1 MADTTTERISFIC
14 GQHKL
19 RPDGPE
25 ALLEGRATSVLLVIG
40 AGPYGIATAA
50 RAIEKGIETV
60 VLGRPFGFWMD
71 NMPEGMY
78 LRSGPDWHLDASG
91 IHTFEAYLEER
102 GIDAAEIDPIPIAV
116 FLDYARWFQQEK
128 DVVVDERLV
137 MSVGLDREA
146 LGDEV
151 NGHRF
156 EVRLAD
162 GEQLVADAVVAA
174 PGVRYFQNRPDWSTG
189 LSDSVCS
196 HTCDLVHFNDFAGA
210 RVLIVGGRQ
219 SAYEWAALIGEHGA
233 ERVDIVHR
241 HEVPRFERVSW
252 RFANEYVDRIVASPG
267 WWRSL
272 PASDQETIA
281 RKFWEVGRL
290 TLEWWLTPRLQ
301 GERFHRRPGT
311 AVVAARTAGGGIDV
325 KLSDGTELAVDR
337 IVLATGYKADLA
349 RVPYLSDVL
358 PLVATAD
365 GFPLL
370 DDAFQTSLPGL
381 FMPGFTGTRD
391 FGPFFGFTKGCPAA
405 ADLVVRGLSRR

>member
-1 MADTTTERISFIC
+1 M
-14 GQHKL
+14 L
-19 RPDGPE
+19 
-25 ALLEGRATSVLLVIG
+25 VVIG
-40 AGPYGIATAA
+40 GGPYGIATAA
-50 RAIEKGIETV
+50 RAIEMGIETV
-60 VLGRPFGFWMD
+60 VLGRPLGFWTD

-91 IHTFEAYLEER
+91 VHTFEAFLEER
-102 GIDAAEIDPIPIAV
+102 GIGAAEIDPVPVAV
-116 FLDYARWFQQEK
+116 FLDYARWFQQQK
-128 DVVVDERLV
+128 GVVVDERLV
-137 MSVGLDREA
+137 TSVGVEGEAGHQDRA
-146 LGDEV
+146 SG
-151 NGHRF
+151 GGFR
-156 EVRLAD
+156 VRLDD
-162 GEQLVADAVVAA
+162 GAEIVADAVVAA
-174 PGVRYFQNRPDWSTG
+174 PGVRYFQNVPDWSAG
-189 LSDSVCS
+189 LPDGLCS
-196 HTCDLVHFNDFAGA
+196 HTCNLVRFQDFAGA

-252 RFANEYVDRIVASPG
+252 RFADEYVERIVNSPG

-272 PASDQETIA
+272 PASEQDAIS

-290 TLEWWLTPRLQ
+290 TLEWWLAPRLQ
-301 GERFHRRPGT
+301 GARFCRRSAT
-311 AVVAARTAGGGIDV
+311 SVVTVSTEGAGSV
-325 KLSDGTELAVDR
+325 RVRLSDGTELAADR
-337 IVLATGYKADLA
+337 IVLATGYKADVA
-349 RVPYLSDVL
+349 RVPYLSEVL